1 MFFHFQLPL
10 RMCFSVGT
18 IFRCLSVLTTKRAE
32 TVSNSIAQG
41 THFYFLTKEKLEEI
55 SIKKQH

>member
-1 MFFHFQLPL
+1 
-10 RMCFSVGT
+10 MCFSVGT